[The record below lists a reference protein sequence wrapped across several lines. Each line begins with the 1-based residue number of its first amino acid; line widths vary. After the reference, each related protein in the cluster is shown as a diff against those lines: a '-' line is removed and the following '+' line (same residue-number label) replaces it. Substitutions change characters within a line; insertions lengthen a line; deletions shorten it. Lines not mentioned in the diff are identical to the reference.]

1 MSKKRQ
7 NGQFFTEGNPFKH
20 EAFWAWANQCGL
32 PDVSILEPFA
42 GSNKLID
49 HLADM
54 ELCHRYVSFDLS
66 PADKRVRERNTLT
79 DFPSGFHVCVTNPPW
94 LARNSATVRGLDFP
108 VCRYD
113 DLYKFALE
121 KCLDHCGWVAAL
133 VPESFIRTGLFQERL
148 SDFISLTSHL
158 FTDTGHP
165 VGLALFQAVPLE
177 DIKVW
182 SGKKRVGWLS
192 DMESM
197 RPRPKKDG
205 PKILFNIPDGNV
217 GLIALDNVREAS
229 IRFCDVM
236 ELVDYQVKSSGR
248 HITKLRVSGDIKI
261 PAWNEYLD
269 WFREQTQDVLMTSY
283 KGIRKDGKYRRRLDW
298 KLARGIIHHA

>member
-1 MSKKRQ
+1 MSRKRQ

-20 EAFWAWANQCGL
+20 RAFRMWAKNCGL

-42 GSNKLID
+42 GANKLID

-54 ELCHRYVSFDLS
+54 ELCNKSVSFDIS
-66 PADKRVRERNTLT
+66 PADRRVSERDTLT
-79 DFPSGFHVCVTNPPW
+79 DFPSGFDVCVTNPPW

-121 KCLDHCGWVAAL
+121 KCLDNCGWVAAL
-133 VPESFIRTGLFQERL
+133 VPESFIRAGLFQERL
-148 SDFISLTSHL
+148 SDFVSLTSNL

-165 VGLALFQAVPLE
+165 VGLALFQPSPLE
-177 DIKVW
+177 DVRVW
-182 SGKKRVGWLS
+182 SGKERVGWLS
-192 DMESM
+192 DMESL
-197 RPRPKKDG
+197 RPKPKPEG
-205 PKILFNIPDGNV
+205 PEIQFNIPDGNV

-229 IRFCDVM
+229 IRFCDVA
-236 ELVDYQVKSSGR
+236 ELADYQVKKTGR
-248 HITKLRVSGDIKI
+248 HITKLMVSGNINI
-261 PAWNEYLD
+261 PVWNEYID
-269 WFREQTQDVLMTSY
+269 WFRENTKDVLMTCY

-298 KLARGIIHHA
+298 DLARGIVHNA